1 MNIRS
6 ILALAP
12 VIPVITVEHIDHAV
26 PLARA
31 LCAGGLRVLEVT
43 LRTPVALPAI
53 EAMRKAVPDAVVGVG
68 TLARPGDFV
77 TAGNAGAQFGVSPGL
92 TAEMAAAARAASFP
106 MLPGIMTPTELLAGL
121 GWGYDTFKLFPA
133 QQAGGIGMLKA
144 LGAPFPKWCS
154 APPAASLV
162 RPRRTSWRCPMWHA
176 SAAHGSHRRTGFAR
190 EIGQRSRRWRKTQ
203 RRWQRRSNV
212 IRRSRRASARLAGR
226 QGSRAGGSALLP
238 ARPRPEPTLRS
249 ATACRHR

>member
-1 MNIRS
+1 MPKPVPLPSMAASDHSPVISLALLMNIRS

-43 LRTPVALPAI
+43 LRTPAALPAI

-144 LGAPFPKWCS
+144 LGAPFPEVVFCPTGGITRAT
-154 APPAASLV
+154 APEFLALPNVACVGGSWIAPTDKIRAGDWAGIEALAKDAASL
-162 RPRRTSWRCPMWHA
+162 A
-176 SAAHGSHRRTGFAR
+176 
-190 EIGQRSRRWRKTQ
+190 KTK
-203 RRWQRRSNV
+203 
-212 IRRSRRASARLAGR
+212 
-226 QGSRAGGSALLP
+226 
-238 ARPRPEPTLRS
+238 
-249 ATACRHR
+249 